1 MVTKAILEKVNLPR
15 LISSLRRDEPEFC
28 FKLILCLPTL
38 EPESPYRP
46 FCEMIKKKLKG
57 ETLVPLDLTWLL
69 SLVLSS
75 LLDGH
80 RSPIFTVE

>member
-15 LISSLRRDEPEFC
+15 LISTLRKDEMDFS
-28 FKLILCLPTL
+28 FKLILCLPAL

-57 ETLVPLDLTWLL
+57 ET
-69 SLVLSS
+69 
-75 LLDGH
+75 
-80 RSPIFTVE
+80 REIN